1 MKTQSDIYQP
11 QIQQLCHSFILNC
24 FQNNV
29 HKSQPPGGDG
39 QGGCA
44 GEELAQQRQDAGG
57 DHDDDGDD
65 GDDGDRDDRDDCAD
79 GDGGHQDADE

>member
-1 MKTQSDIYQP
+1 MITQSDISQP
-11 QIQQLCHSFILNC
+11 QPFNNHSFRHYYSFFHSFILNC
-24 FQNNV
+24 FQDNV

-57 DHDDDGDD
+57 DNGDN
-65 GDDGDRDDRDDCAD
+65 G
-79 GDGGHQDADE
+79 GDGVMV